1 MDILSSNSY
10 RSDVYWLDQNGKKY
24 FGESSIEKDSKNRYE
39 VKNTLTIKASYE
51 IHQGWIDIKK
61 CIRTNK
67 GWTVYRRLIIDSRPI
82 YYYGSHV
89 YHIIVGLIC
98 HLLIFDSAHES

>member
-39 VKNTLTIKASYE
+39 VKNTLTIKAVYE
-51 IHQGWIDIKK
+51 IHKDWIDL
-61 CIRTNK
+61 
-67 GWTVYRRLIIDSRPI
+67 VY
-82 YYYGSHV
+82 V
-89 YHIIVGLIC
+89 T
-98 HLLIFDSAHES
+98 

>member
-1 MDILSSNSY
+1 MPLEVPIWTSLNCESVRESNICGARELPWPLDGYLSSNSN

-51 IHQGWIDIKK
+51 IHKDWIE
-61 CIRTNK
+61 T
-67 GWTVYRRLIIDSRPI
+67 
-82 YYYGSHV
+82 
-89 YHIIVGLIC
+89 
-98 HLLIFDSAHES
+98 